1 MPITP
6 KQREL
11 RTKILDQLYVY
22 GPISRIEISKQTGI
36 TPATVS
42 AITGSFMKEKLI
54 YEIGEDSSEHHK
66 SGRKRILLDI
76 AANHSFYIG
85 CELSEKYI
93 SFCLTD
99 NTGKIHAEK
108 VIKSNAKEENDRLT
122 EDFFVGEL
130 NKFIHCYHSY
140 QPKAVGIAL
149 PGHFND
155 QSKTIYS
162 NNPLWKNF
170 NLGIL
175 MENVEL
181 PIYFKNNVH
190 CMANAERLFSRNKVE
205 DHFIFFHVGRGMF
218 CSYTY
223 EGNTYGENK
232 FLVGEV
238 GHIIA
243 HPDGELCECG
253 KRGCL
258 QTFASEAWIIK
269 KSRILYENS
278 NTTFLRQLSPDKHS
292 ITIDTILR
300 AFKMGDEG
308 VTNILNNAIKYLSIT
323 INNLPIL
330 LDTNTII
337 LHGELFNEP
346 ALTSLLS
353 QNLNQNPNLLPF
365 NHIWDLSFKPYSDI
379 NGALAACSLA
389 ISNFLIQGSE
399 KNQ

>member
-1 MPITP
+1 
-6 KQREL
+6 
-11 RTKILDQLYVY
+11 
-22 GPISRIEISKQTGI
+22 
-36 TPATVS
+36 
-42 AITGSFMKEKLI
+42 
-54 YEIGEDSSEHHK
+54 
-66 SGRKRILLDI
+66 
-76 AANHSFYIG
+76 
-85 CELSEKYI
+85 
-93 SFCLTD
+93 
-99 NTGKIHAEK
+99 
-108 VIKSNAKEENDRLT
+108 
-122 EDFFVGEL
+122 
-130 NKFIHCYHSY
+130 
-140 QPKAVGIAL
+140 
-149 PGHFND
+149 
-155 QSKTIYS
+155 
-162 NNPLWKNF
+162 
-170 NLGIL
+170 
-175 MENVEL
+175 
-181 PIYFKNNVH
+181 
-190 CMANAERLFSRNKVE
+190 MANAERLFSRNKVE

-353 QNLNQNPNLLPF
+353 QNLNQNTNLLPF
-365 NHIWDLSFKPYSDI
+365 NHIWDLSFKPYSNI

-389 ISNFLIQGSE
+389 ISKFLIQASE